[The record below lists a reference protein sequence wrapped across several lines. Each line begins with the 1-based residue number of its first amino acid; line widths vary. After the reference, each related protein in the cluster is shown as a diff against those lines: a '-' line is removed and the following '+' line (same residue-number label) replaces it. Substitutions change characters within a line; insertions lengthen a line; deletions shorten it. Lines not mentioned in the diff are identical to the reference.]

1 MNSKEIWK
9 DIKGFEGRYQVSNLG
24 NVKSLDRYY
33 NTGIKNQSK
42 ILKKGKIKSS
52 RVGRGGYVY
61 VMLYIDD
68 NSYTKTIHR
77 LVAQAF
83 IPNPENKPQVN
94 HINGIKT
101 DNRVENLEWV
111 TPSENLKHAHETG
124 LSYAWNKGK
133 NNIYSEDT
141 LKKMSEARKGK
152 PLSNEIREKLKGRT
166 PWNKGKKTNQVPWN
180 KGLKNMYDQE
190 TLEKMVGYKR
200 KKVNQYDLQE
210 NFIKT
215 WESTRE
221 AERGTGA
228 EHSKISKCC
237 NGKQKT
243 TKGYIWKWAN

>member
-1 MNSKEIWK
+1 MYSKEIWK
-9 DIKGFEGRYQVSNLG
+9 DIKGFEGRYKVSNLG
-24 NVKSLDRYY
+24 NVKSLDRQS
-33 NTGIKNQSK
+33 NIGKNK
-42 ILKKGKIKSS
+42 LLKKGKIKSS
-52 RVGRGGYVY
+52 RVGRGGYVC
-61 VMLYIDD
+61 VSLYTDD
-68 NSYTKTIHR
+68 KSYTKNIHR

-111 TPSENLKHAHETG
+111 TPSENSKHAHKTG

-152 PLSNEIREKLKGRT
+152 PLSDETREKLKGRT

-180 KGLKNMYDQE
+180 KGLKDMYDKE

-200 KKVNQYDLQE
+200 KKVSQYDLQG

-243 TKGYIWKWAN
+243 TKGYIWKWTN